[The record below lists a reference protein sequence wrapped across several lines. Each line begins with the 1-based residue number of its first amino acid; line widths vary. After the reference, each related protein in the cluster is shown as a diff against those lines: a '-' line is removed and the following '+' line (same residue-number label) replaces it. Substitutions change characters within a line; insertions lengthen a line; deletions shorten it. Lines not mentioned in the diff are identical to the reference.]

1 MALAPMLLDAAFAR
15 AMRYA
20 RRSYAGGS
28 YPVGAVILTEAGRI
42 VGGGGNRSQATGL
55 PIDHA
60 EMVAIRR
67 AQPALAA
74 AGKGTLALVTTGE
87 PCLMCL
93 GAILQ
98 TPAIGKVVWAV
109 GPVSPA
115 GSAMAAI
122 RASGY
127 NRERQA
133 SLQVV
138 PEPSVA
144 ARIASAR
151 LLYRWCVERNDP
163 RAAMFADA
171 AAAGSGQGEAG

>member
-1 MALAPMLLDAAFAR
+1 MTGDLLDAAFAR

-28 YPVGAVILTEAGRI
+28 YPVGAVILTEGGRI
-42 VGGGGNRSQATGL
+42 VGGGGNRSQSTGV

-60 EMVAIRR
+60 ETVAIRR
-67 AQPALAA
+67 ARPALAA
-74 AGKGTLALVTTGE
+74 AGPGTLTLVTTGE

-93 GAILQ
+93 GAILL
-98 TPAIGKVVWAV
+98 TPAIGTVVWAV
-109 GPVSPA
+109 GPVSQA

-122 RASGY
+122 RAAGY
-127 NRERQA
+127 NRERLA
-133 SLQVV
+133 GLEVV
-138 PEPSVA
+138 AEPSA
-144 ARIASAR
+144 GARIASAR

-171 AAAGSGQGEAG
+171 AAAGTGQREAG